1 MRVRTRIR
9 PGIYFDEHN
18 FERSCVVLEVNAGRE
33 WIRLDALDARARER
47 ILDPP
52 SALPIA
58 SK

>member
-33 WIRLDALDARARER
+33 WIRLDALDARSRER